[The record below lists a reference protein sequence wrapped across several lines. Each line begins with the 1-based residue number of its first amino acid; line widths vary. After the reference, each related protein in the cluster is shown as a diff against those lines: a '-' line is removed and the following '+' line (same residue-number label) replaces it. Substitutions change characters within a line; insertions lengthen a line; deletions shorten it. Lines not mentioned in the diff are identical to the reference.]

1 MMKQFLSKKIGII
14 GVGVVGAACR
24 FGFEK
29 LGHDV
34 RVHDL
39 KLETKLTDVINTEI
53 IFVCVP
59 APVSDC
65 GLCDTTIVESVI
77 KDLQLLN
84 YSGVVA
90 VRSTVSPGTCEKL
103 AKKVNFKICFVPEFL
118 RERCAISDFVENH
131 SLLAIGT
138 SDSDV
143 CKLVKLCHGHYPQKT
158 IQLTPSEAEM
168 LKYYSNIFN
177 ALRIVFANEIYELCE
192 TLNIDY
198 TNVKNAYVE
207 KGSIPDIYLDVN
219 ENFRGYGGVCLP
231 KDVLAISAL
240 IKKEGLE
247 NKLIRTIH
255 EENKKYKVTV
265 YDGMRET

>member
-1 MMKQFLSKKIGII
+1 MKKFLSKKIGIV
-14 GVGVVGAACR
+14 GVGIVGGACQ

-29 LGHDV
+29 LGHEV
-34 RVHDL
+34 QVHDL
-39 KLETKLTDVINTEI
+39 RFKTQLADVVDSDVVFI
-53 IFVCVP
+53 CVP
-59 APVSDC
+59 TPVSDS
-65 GLCDTTIVESVI
+65 GLCDTTIVEKVI

-90 VRSTVSPGTCEKL
+90 IKSTVSPGTSEKL
-103 AKKVNFKICFVPEFL
+103 AKEVDFKLCFVPEFL
-118 RERCAISDFVENH
+118 RERCAVSDFVENH

-138 SDSDV
+138 SDQDV
-143 CKLVKLCHGHYPQKT
+143 YELVKLCHGRYPQKT

-177 ALRIVFANEIYELCE
+177 ALRVVFANEIYELCDK
-192 TLNIDY
+192 LNINY
-198 TNVKNAYVE
+198 TNVKNAYVK
-207 KGSIPDIYLDVN
+207 KGLIPDIYLDVN

-231 KDVLAISAL
+231 KDVLAISTL
-240 IKKEGLE
+240 IEKAGLE

-265 YDGMRET
+265 FGGMRKS

>member
-1 MMKQFLSKKIGII
+1 MKKSLPKKIGIV
-14 GVGVVGAACR
+14 GVGIVGGACQ

-39 KLETKLTDVINTEI
+39 KLETKLTDVIDTEI

-59 APVSDC
+59 TPVSDN
-65 GLCDTTIVESVI
+65 GLCDTTIVEEVI
-77 KDLQLLN
+77 KNLQLLN

-90 VRSTVSPGTCEKL
+90 IKSTVSPGTSDKL
-103 AKKVNFKICFVPEFL
+103 AKEVNFKLCFVPEFL

-131 SLLAIGT
+131 SLLAIGS
-138 SDSDV
+138 SDLDV
-143 CKLVKLCHGHYPQKT
+143 YKLIKECHGHYPQKT
-158 IQLTPSEAEM
+158 IQLTSSEAEM

-177 ALRIVFANEIYELCE
+177 ALRVVFANEIYELCDK
-192 TLNIDY
+192 LNINY

-219 ENFRGYGGVCLP
+219 KNFRGYGGVCLP
-231 KDVLAISAL
+231 KDVLAISTL
-240 IKKEGLE
+240 IEKVGLE

-265 YDGMRET
+265 YGGMRKS